1 MHLGHYGE
9 SALNRKQRDA
19 VRAVRLLKEGQ
30 VQAVNG
36 PPGTGKT
43 SLLKTLVADPGE
55 PRSGESFGGSI
66 TQHFYPSLP
75 LPKSIKLE
83 GCSRSAIPTP

>member
-19 VRAVRLLKEGQ
+19 VRALRLLKEGQ

-43 SLLKTLVADPGE
+43 SLLKTLVADAVVNAAAYDKYLLIAGV
-55 PRSGESFGGSI
+55 SAGMATLISLYSSFV
-66 TQHFYPSLP
+66 
-75 LPKSIKLE
+75 
-83 GCSRSAIPTP
+83 SACKVIAKT